1 MQPSVSQLK
10 ANLKLKRFL
19 RYLNV
24 SAAAG
29 EPTDEML
36 QKCGVHPK
44 SVVVMQGLFKPL
56 HHKLLANEM
65 PDFCFEHYSLGSI
78 G

>member
-44 SVVVMQGLFKPL
+44 SVVVMQGVKFVRFEAL
-56 HHKLLANEM
+56 HHKILAQEEL
-65 PDFCFEHYSLGSI
+65 DVGTLFSGR
-78 G
+78 